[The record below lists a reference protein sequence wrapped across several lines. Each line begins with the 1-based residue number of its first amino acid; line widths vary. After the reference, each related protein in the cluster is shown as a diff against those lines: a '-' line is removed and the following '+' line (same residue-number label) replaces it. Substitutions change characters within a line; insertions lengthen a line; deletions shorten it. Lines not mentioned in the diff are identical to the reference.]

1 MGDERAAY
9 GELLIQKLVCRI
21 QIKRLGETNLKTM
34 RIFYQAYRFFDTN
47 ISSLI
52 SQNELFA
59 IRQSVSDEFKTHPQN
74 TAPQF
79 VGDRSLLLPTK
90 YIEDIIDKISC
101 SHFTALIK
109 IKDEH
114 KRY

>member
-1 MGDERAAY
+1 M
-9 GELLIQKLVCRI
+9 C
-21 QIKRLGETNLKTM
+21 
-34 RIFYQAYRFFDTN
+34 IFYQAYRFFDTN

-59 IRQSVSDEFKTHPQN
+59 IRQSVSNEFKTHPQN

-79 VGDRSLLLPTK
+79 VGDGSLLLPTK
-90 YIEDIIDKISC
+90 YIEDIIDKISY

-109 IKDEH
+109 IQDEH